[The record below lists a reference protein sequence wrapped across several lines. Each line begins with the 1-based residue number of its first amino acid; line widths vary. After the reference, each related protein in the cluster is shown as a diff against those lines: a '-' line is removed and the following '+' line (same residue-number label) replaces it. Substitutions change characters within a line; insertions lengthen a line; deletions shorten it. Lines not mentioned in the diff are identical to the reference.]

1 MKAGHIHMGKLTGG
15 KGDKATPAYD
25 GRLVRRIWTFV
36 RPHRRLLFTALVLLP
51 LSAAFN
57 LAQPFIMKQAID
69 LAIVP
74 RDLGLLPM
82 LAGGL
87 VLAILLERMAQFS
100 ETLLMQLCG
109 QRAMHDLRI
118 TAHRHLLSL
127 RSAYFDRTPV
137 GRLMT
142 RVTNDVQSINE
153 AFAMGLVS
161 VVGDIITLVGII
173 GVMFWLSPR
182 MALVAL
188 SVVPV
193 LLLVTEVFR
202 RLLRVTHR
210 VIRQRIAQIN
220 GALEE
225 HITGMNVVQIFGQQR
240 RAMGAFDEA
249 NRAHRDAYH
258 NAIRYDASLFSLV
271 EMLGSVTVALLLW
284 YGGVRVV
291 DGAVTFGLLV
301 AFVEYVQR
309 FFIPIRDLSAKYTV
323 MQQAMAASER
333 VFELLDTDEPEVAAA
348 SPQSLAKRGE
358 EGGSPALQTKASHDH
373 ESAHIRFD
381 DVRFAY
387 TKGQPVLHGVSLSVE
402 DGQRLA
408 VVGPTGSGK
417 STLIRLLTRLYEV
430 DGGRILLNG
439 KDLRG
444 IAPEELRRRLVVVS
458 QDVFM
463 FAGTVA
469 QNISLDDPDMDPA
482 RVEEAAR
489 EVGLDRLLTLDHEVL
504 ERGAN
509 LSAGE
514 RQLIAFAR
522 ALARDPE
529 VLVLDEATA
538 SVDPETERVVQRG
551 VARLLAGRTSIVIA
565 HRLSTIQEADRILVL
580 NRGKVTEEGTH
591 EQLLEAGGLY
601 KQLHELQYV

>member
-1 MKAGHIHMGKLTGG
+1 MKAGHIHMGKLSGDG
-15 KGDKATPAYD
+15 KGQSPAYD
-25 GRLVRRIWTFV
+25 GRLLGRIWTYV
-36 RPHRRLLFTALVLLP
+36 HPHRRLLYISLVLLP

-69 LAIVP
+69 LAIIP
-74 RDLGLLPM
+74 RDMTLLPM

-87 VLAILLERMAQFS
+87 VLAILLERLAQFA

-109 QRAMHDLRI
+109 QRAMHDLRVS
-118 TAHRHLLSL
+118 AHRHLLSL
-127 RSAYFDRTPV
+127 RSAYFDRMPV

-142 RVTNDVQSINE
+142 RVTNDVESINE

-161 VVGDIITLVGII
+161 VVGDMITLVGIVA
-173 GVMFWLSPR
+173 VMFWLSPPL
-182 MALVAL
+182 ALVAL
-188 SVVPV
+188 SVVPALV
-193 LLLVTEVFR
+193 LVTEVFR
-202 RLLRVTHR
+202 RLLRKTHR
-210 VIRQRIAQIN
+210 IIRRRIAQIN

-225 HITGMNVVQIFGQQR
+225 HITGMNVVQIFGQQDK
-240 RAMGAFDEA
+240 AMGAFDDA

-258 NAIRYDASLFSLV
+258 LAIRYDASLFSLV

-284 YGGVRVV
+284 YGGVRLM

-301 AFVEYVQR
+301 AFLEYVHK

-323 MQQAMAASER
+323 MQQAMASSER
-333 VFELLDTDEPEVAAA
+333 VFELLDTDEPEGDVQASAAA
-348 SPQSLAKRGE
+348 ARAEDG
-358 EGGSPALQTKASHDH
+358 ALV
-373 ESAHIRFD
+373 RFE
-381 DVRFAY
+381 DVTFAY
-387 TKGQPVLHGVSLSVE
+387 TEGQPVLRGVSFEVE
-402 DGQRLA
+402 SGQRLA

-417 STLIRLLTRLYEV
+417 STLIRLLSRLYEAG
-430 DGGRILLNG
+430 GGRMLLHG

-444 IAPEELRRRLVVVS
+444 LSPGELRRRVVVVS

-469 QNISLDDPDMDPA
+469 QNISLDDPDIAPE

-514 RQLIAFAR
+514 RQLVAFAR

-538 SVDPETERVVQRG
+538 SVDPETERVVQQG
-551 VARLLAGRTSIVIA
+551 VARLMAGRTSIVIA

-580 NRGKVTEEGTH
+580 NRGEVTEEGTH
-591 EQLLEAGGLY
+591 QELLDAGGLY
-601 KQLHELQYV
+601 AELYRLQYV

>member
-1 MKAGHIHMGKLTGG
+1 MKAGHIHMGKLSGHVE
-15 KGDKATPAYD
+15 KATPAYD
-25 GRLVRRIWTFV
+25 GRLLRRIWTYV
-36 RPHRRLLFTALVLLP
+36 RPHRRLLFAAFVLLP
-51 LSAAFN
+51 LASAFN
-57 LAQPFIMKQAID
+57 LVQPFIMKQAID
-69 LAIVP
+69 LAIIP
-74 RDLGLLPM
+74 KDLGLLPM

-87 VLAILLERMAQFS
+87 VLAILLERMAQFG

-109 QRAMHDLRI
+109 QRAMHDLRVA
-118 TAHRHLLSL
+118 AHRHLLSL

-142 RVTNDVQSINE
+142 RVTNDVESINE

-161 VVGDIITLVGII
+161 VVGDVITLAGIV
-173 GVMFWLSPR
+173 GVMLWLSPAL
-182 MALVAL
+182 ALVAL

-202 RLLRVTHR
+202 RLLRKTHR
-210 VIRQRIAQIN
+210 IIRRRIAQIN
-220 GALEE
+220 GSLEE

-240 RAMGAFDEA
+240 RAMGAFDDA

-258 NAIRYDASLFSLV
+258 DAIRYDASLFSLV
-271 EMLGSVTVALLLW
+271 EMLGSITVALLLW
-284 YGGVRVV
+284 YGGVRLI

-301 AFVEYVQR
+301 AFIEYVQK

-323 MQQAMAASER
+323 MQQAMASSER
-333 VFELLDTDEPEVAAA
+333 VFELLDTDEREGEVSAEAA
-348 SPQSLAKRGE
+348 QR
-358 EGGSPALQTKASHDH
+358 PAEAGAPLV
-373 ESAHIRFD
+373 RFD
-381 DVRFAY
+381 DVTFEY
-387 TKGQPVLHGVSLSVE
+387 VQGQPVLRGVSFGVE
-402 DGQRLA
+402 SGKRLA

-417 STLIRLLTRLYEV
+417 STIIRLLTRLYEV
-430 DGGRILLNG
+430 GGGRLLLGG
-439 KDLRG
+439 KDVRG
-444 IAPEELRRRLVVVS
+444 LAPEELRRRLVVVS

-469 QNISLDDPDMDPA
+469 QNISLDAPDMDPA
-482 RVEEAAR
+482 RIRQAAQ
-489 EVGLDRLLTLDHEVL
+489 EVGLDRLLTLDHKVL

-514 RQLIAFAR
+514 RQLVAFAR

-551 VARLLAGRTSIVIA
+551 VARLMAGRTSIVIA

-580 NRGKVTEEGTH
+580 NQGQVTEEGTH
-591 EQLLEAGGLY
+591 DELLAAGGLY
-601 KQLHELQYV
+601 AELYRLQYV